1 MRVGRTKTLIV
12 AISLMVSVRTAPV
25 RAASILG
32 DDWEKFFRDKVSF
45 AGYIENVTGL
55 SIAAGDSKFTTS
67 NRFIMNRLTFQP
79 EFNVDFDEQLRF
91 FISWRFAKEPR
102 YNKEAKD
109 RRKST
114 PPFPPLDNTFYDE
127 DSFKPWEM
135 VIDIKPTD
143 RLKLRWGR

>member
-1 MRVGRTKTLIV
+1 MRVGRAIFLIL
-12 AISLMVSVRTAPV
+12 AIWMMASVRTAPV
-25 RAASILG
+25 GAASILG
-32 DDWEKFFRDKVSF
+32 DEWEKFFRDRVRF
-45 AGYIENVTGL
+45 AGYLENVTGL

-109 RRKST
+109 RRRST
-114 PPFPPLDNTFYDE
+114 PPFPPLDNTFYD
-127 DSFKPWEM
+127 
-135 VIDIKPTD
+135 
-143 RLKLRWGR
+143 